1 MQAILLQVERRE
13 ERGQGYAR
21 RLRRQG
27 RIPGVYYGRGTSGV
41 PVAVSRKEFT
51 TKLGGIVGTHLI
63 QLVAP
68 GSELDGKPVILKEV
82 QVHPVTSEVL
92 HADFY
97 AIDPTR
103 RLRVHVPLR
112 FEGKA
117 VGVTAGGVLQ
127 PLRRELTLECL
138 PTAIPAAIVV
148 DVTGLGIHDSIH
160 VQDLT
165 LPEGTTAVVDT
176 DVAVVTVVPPT
187 VEAAPAA
194 AEAAPVAEGAAAPAA
209 APAAA
214 EKPAAAGTGAPRG

>member
-1 MQAILLQVERRE
+1 MQAILLHVERRDQS
-13 ERGQGYAR
+13 GQGEAR

-27 RIPGVYYGRGTSGV
+27 CIPAVCYGRGAPVV
-41 PVAVSRKEFT
+41 PVAVNRKEFT
-51 TKLGGIVGTHLI
+51 HKLGGIVGTHLI
-63 QLVAP
+63 ELVAP

-82 QVHPVTSEVL
+82 QLHPVTSEVL

-127 PLRRELTLECL
+127 PLRRELTVECL
-138 PTAIPAAIVV
+138 PTAIPGAIVV
-148 DVTGLGIHDSIH
+148 DVSALGIHDSIH
-160 VQDLT
+160 VRDLT
-165 LPEGTTAVVDT
+165 LPEGTTAVDT
-176 DVAVVTVVPPT
+176 DAAVVTVVPPT

-194 AEAAPVAEGAAAPAA
+194 AEAAPAAEGAAAPAA

-214 EKPAAAGTGAPRG
+214 EKSPTAGTGTPRG